1 MKQEVATIYKLTDM
15 NMKTYGGYPWAL
27 GKWNRTSGEGDLC
40 GPGWLHAYTSPVL
53 AELLDPIHANFREY
67 RVFRGEAS
75 GPVISDRGLKVG
87 YTNMRITE
95 ELPRLHITTEN
106 RIRFGIACACRV
118 YPSAEYRAWAGRWV
132 SGADRSEAAARSA
145 EVAARSAAAAA
156 WAAEAAAAAA
166 WAAEAAAETAA
177 EAAAWATEVAAV
189 AAVRAA
195 RTAAAAAWATEVA
208 AETAA
213 EAAAWA
219 TEVAA
224 EAAWAAEAAAKAAVG
239 LPLCD
244 LATWAVGNDDLTA
257 IL

>member
-95 ELPRLHITTEN
+95 ELPRRHITTEN

-118 YPSAEYRAWAGRWV
+118 YTSAEYRAWAGRWV
-132 SGADRSEAAARSA
+132 SGADRTEAAART
-145 EVAARSAAAAA
+145 
-156 WAAEAAAAAA
+156 
-166 WAAEAAAETAA
+166 AET
-177 EAAAWATEVAAV
+177 
-189 AAVRAA
+189 AVRAA
-195 RTAAAAAWATEVA
+195 RTARAAAWATEVA

-219 TEVAA
+219 AEVAA

>member
-15 NMKTYGGYPWAL
+15 NMKTYRGYPWTL
-27 GKWNRTSGEGDLC
+27 GKWNRTSGKGDLC

-67 RVFRGEAS
+67 RLFRGEAS
-75 GPVISDRGLKVG
+75 GPVISDSGLKVG

-118 YPSAEYRAWAGRWV
+118 YTSAEYRAWAGRWV
-132 SGADRSEAAARSA
+132 SGADRTET
-145 EVAARSAAAAA
+145 AA
-156 WAAEAAAAAA
+156 WAAAEAAETAAETAA
-166 WAAEAAAETAA
+166 WAAVRAAEAAGGAVEAAEVAA
-177 EAAAWATEVAAV
+177 EAAAWAAVEVA
-189 AAVRAA
+189 
-195 RTAAAAAWATEVA
+195 EVA
-208 AETAA
+208 AE
-213 EAAAWA
+213 
-219 TEVAA
+219 
-224 EAAWAAEAAAKAAVG
+224 AAVG

-244 LATWAVGNDDLTA
+244 LATWAVGNGDLTA

>member
-15 NMKTYGGYPWAL
+15 NMKTYGGYPWVL
-27 GKWNRTSGEGDLC
+27 GKWNRTSGKGDLC

-67 RVFRGEAS
+67 RLFRGEAS

-95 ELPRLHITTEN
+95 ELPRRHITTEN

-118 YPSAEYRAWAGRWV
+118 YTSAEYRAWAGRWV
-132 SGADRSEAAARSA
+132 SGADRTEAAAR
-145 EVAARSAAAAA
+145 
-156 WAAEAAAAAA
+156 
-166 WAAEAAAETAA
+166 TAA
-177 EAAAWATEVAAV
+177 T
-189 AAVRAA
+189 AVRAA
-195 RTAAAAAWATEVA
+195 RTAATATWATEVA
-208 AETAA
+208 EAAAA
-213 EAAAWA
+213 EAA
-219 TEVAA
+219 EVAA

>member
-15 NMKTYGGYPWAL
+15 NMKTYGGYPWVL
-27 GKWNRTSGEGDLC
+27 GKWNRTSGKGDLC

-75 GPVISDRGLKVG
+75 GPVISDSGLKVG

-118 YPSAEYRAWAGRWV
+118 YTSAEYRAWAGRWV
-132 SGADRSEAAARSA
+132 SGADRTEAAARTA
-145 EVAARSAAAAA
+145 ETAVRAARTARAAVRAARTARAAVRAAACAAETAAAAA
-156 WAAEAAAAAA
+156 W
-166 WAAEAAAETAA
+166 AAETAA
-177 EAAAWATEVAAV
+177 EAAAWAA
-189 AAVRAA
+189 
-195 RTAAAAAWATEVA
+195 
-208 AETAA
+208 
-213 EAAAWA
+213 
-219 TEVAA
+219 EVAA

>member
-15 NMKTYGGYPWAL
+15 NMKTYGEYPWVL
-27 GKWNRTSGEGDLC
+27 GKWNRTSGKGDLC

-75 GPVISDRGLKVG
+75 GPVISDSGLKVG

-106 RIRFGIACACRV
+106 RVRFGIACACRV
-118 YPSAEYRAWAGRWV
+118 YTSAEYRAWAGRWV
-132 SGADRSEAAARSA
+132 SGADRTEAAAR
-145 EVAARSAAAAA
+145 VAVRAASTARVAVR
-156 WAAEAAAAAA
+156 AAEG
-166 WAAEAAAETAA
+166 AAETAA
-177 EAAAWATEVAAV
+177 AADTWAA
-189 AAVRAA
+189 
-195 RTAAAAAWATEVA
+195 
-208 AETAA
+208 
-213 EAAAWA
+213 
-219 TEVAA
+219 EVAA
-224 EAAWAAEAAAKAAVG
+224 EAAVWAVRAAEVAVG

-244 LATWAVGNDDLTA
+244 LATWAVGKDGLTA

>member
-1 MKQEVATIYKLTDM
+1 M
-15 NMKTYGGYPWAL
+15 
-27 GKWNRTSGEGDLC
+27 C

-118 YPSAEYRAWAGRWV
+118 YTSAEYRAWAGRWV
-132 SGADRSEAAARSA
+132 SGADRAAAAAGAA
-145 EVAARSAAAAA
+145 EVAAKTAAAAA
-156 WAAEAAAAAA
+156 WAAKTAAAAAG
-166 WAAEAAAETAA
+166 AAEVAAKTAA
-177 EAAAWATEVAAV
+177 EAAAWAAK
-189 AAVRAA
+189 
-195 RTAAAAAWATEVA
+195 TAAA
-208 AETAA
+208 
-213 EAAAWA
+213 
-219 TEVAA
+219 
-224 EAAWAAEAAAKAAVG
+224 AAWAAEAAAKAAVG

-244 LATWAVGNDDLTA
+244 LAAWAVGNDDLTA
-257 IL
+257 INV

>member
-15 NMKTYGGYPWAL
+15 NMKTFGGYPWAL

-67 RVFRGEAS
+67 RLFRGEAS
-75 GPVISDRGLKVG
+75 GPVISDSGLKVG

-118 YPSAEYRAWAGRWV
+118 YTSAEYRAWAGRWV
-132 SGADRSEAAARSA
+132 SGADRTEAAARTAVRAASTARVAVWAA
-145 EVAARSAAAAA
+145 EVAAEA
-156 WAAEAAAAAA
+156 AAEAAAAAD
-166 WAAEAAAETAA
+166 
-177 EAAAWATEVAAV
+177 
-189 AAVRAA
+189 
-195 RTAAAAAWATEVA
+195 
-208 AETAA
+208 
-213 EAAAWA
+213 AWA

-224 EAAWAAEAAAKAAVG
+224 EAAAEAAVWAVWAAEAAVG

>member
-15 NMKTYGGYPWAL
+15 NMKTYGGYPWVL
-27 GKWNRTSGEGDLC
+27 GKWNHTSGKGDLC

-53 AELLDPIHANFREY
+53 AELLNPIHANFREY

-75 GPVISDRGLKVG
+75 GPVISDSGLKVG

-118 YPSAEYRAWAGRWV
+118 YTSAKYRAWAGRWV
-132 SGADRSEAAARSA
+132 SGADRTEAAARTA
-145 EVAARSAAAAA
+145 VR
-156 WAAEAAAAAA
+156 AAAAAA
-166 WAAEAAAETAA
+166 WATEAAAAAAAAAA
-177 EAAAWATEVAAV
+177 EAAAWATE
-189 AAVRAA
+189 
-195 RTAAAAAWATEVA
+195 ATEA
-208 AETAA
+208 AA

-219 TEVAA
+219 AEV
-224 EAAWAAEAAAKAAVG
+224 AVG

-244 LATWAVGNDDLTA
+244 LATWAVGNNDLTA

>member
-27 GKWNRTSGEGDLC
+27 GKWNRTSGKGGLC

-67 RVFRGEAS
+67 RLFRGEAS
-75 GPVISDRGLKVG
+75 GPVIRDSGLKVG

-118 YPSAEYRAWAGRWV
+118 YTSAEYRAWAGRWV
-132 SGADRSEAAARSA
+132 SGADRTEAAARTA
-145 EVAARSAAAAA
+145 ETAVRAARTAREAVRAARTAAAAA
-156 WAAEAAAAAA
+156 GAARTAAAAA

-177 EAAAWATEVAAV
+177 EAAAWAAR
-189 AAVRAA
+189 AAVR
-195 RTAAAAAWATEVA
+195 
-208 AETAA
+208 
-213 EAAAWA
+213 AAAWA

-224 EAAWAAEAAAKAAVG
+224 EAAWTAEAAAKAAVG

>member
-15 NMKTYGGYPWAL
+15 NMKTYGEYPWVL
-27 GKWNRTSGEGDLC
+27 GKWNRTSGKGDLC

-67 RVFRGEAS
+67 RLFRGEAS
-75 GPVISDRGLKVG
+75 GQVIRDSGLKVG

-95 ELPRLHITTEN
+95 ELPRLHITPEN

-118 YPSAEYRAWAGRWV
+118 YTSAEYRAWAGRWV
-132 SGADRSEAAARSA
+132 SGADRT
-145 EVAARSAAAAA
+145 
-156 WAAEAAAAAA
+156 EAAAAAA
-166 WAAEAAAETAA
+166 EVAAEAAGVAAEVAAWAAGVAAEVAAA
-177 EAAAWATEVAAV
+177 EAAAWATAAAVRAAWAAVVAAEAAAGAAV
-189 AAVRAA
+189 AAVR
-195 RTAAAAAWATEVA
+195 
-208 AETAA
+208 
-213 EAAAWA
+213 
-219 TEVAA
+219 
-224 EAAWAAEAAAKAAVG
+224 AAVG

>member
-15 NMKTYGGYPWAL
+15 NMKTFGGYPWAL
-27 GKWNRTSGEGDLC
+27 GKWNRTSGKGDLC

-67 RVFRGEAS
+67 RLFRGEAS
-75 GPVISDRGLKVG
+75 GPVISDSGLKVG

-118 YPSAEYRAWAGRWV
+118 YTSAEYRAWAGRWV
-132 SGADRSEAAARSA
+132 SGADRTEAAARTAVRAASTARVAVWAA
-145 EVAARSAAAAA
+145 EV
-156 WAAEAAAAAA
+156 AAEAAAAAD
-166 WAAEAAAETAA
+166 
-177 EAAAWATEVAAV
+177 
-189 AAVRAA
+189 
-195 RTAAAAAWATEVA
+195 
-208 AETAA
+208 
-213 EAAAWA
+213 AWA

-224 EAAWAAEAAAKAAVG
+224 EAAAEAAVWAVWAAEAAVG

>member
-1 MKQEVATIYKLTDM
+1 MKQKAATIYKLTDM
-15 NMKTYGGYPWAL
+15 NMKTYRGYPWAL

-53 AELLDPIHANFREY
+53 AELLNPIHANFQEY
-67 RVFRGEAS
+67 RLFRGEAS

-118 YPSAEYRAWAGRWV
+118 YTSAEYRAWAERWV
-132 SGADRSEAAARSA
+132 SGADRTKAAVRTAEAAARTA
-145 EVAARSAAAAA
+145 VAAARTAAAAAA
-156 WAAEAAAAAA
+156 WAAAEAAAAAA
-166 WAAEAAAETAA
+166 AARIAG
-177 EAAAWATEVAAV
+177 AAAWAAVDAA
-189 AAVRAA
+189 
-195 RTAAAAAWATEVA
+195 
-208 AETAA
+208 
-213 EAAAWA
+213 
-219 TEVAA
+219 EVAA
-224 EAAWAAEAAAKAAVG
+224 EAAEAAVG

>member
-27 GKWNRTSGEGDLC
+27 GKWNHTSGKGGLC

-87 YTNMRITE
+87 YTNMRISA
-95 ELPRLHITTEN
+95 ELPRRHITAEN

-118 YPSAEYRAWAGRWV
+118 YTSAEYRAWAGRWV
-132 SGADRSEAAARSA
+132 SGADR
-145 EVAARSAAAAA
+145 
-156 WAAEAAAAAA
+156 
-166 WAAEAAAETAA
+166 T
-177 EAAAWATEVAAV
+177 EAAAWAAV

-195 RTAAAAAWATEVA
+195 RSATWAAVRAART
-208 AETAA
+208 
-213 EAAAWA
+213 
-219 TEVAA
+219 A
-224 EAAWAAEAAAKAAVG
+224 EAAWAAEVAAKAAVG
-239 LPLCD
+239 LPLCA

>member
-15 NMKTYGGYPWAL
+15 NMKTYGGYPWVL
-27 GKWNRTSGEGDLC
+27 GKWNRTSGKGDLC

-106 RIRFGIACACRV
+106 RIRFGIACACKV
-118 YPSAEYRAWAGRWV
+118 YTSAEYRAWAGRWV
-132 SGADRSEAAARSA
+132 SGADRTEAAART
-145 EVAARSAAAAA
+145 
-156 WAAEAAAAAA
+156 
-166 WAAEAAAETAA
+166 AETAVR
-177 EAAAWATEVAAV
+177 AARTAR

-195 RTAAAAAWATEVA
+195 RTAEATWATEA
-208 AETAA
+208 
-213 EAAAWA
+213 
-219 TEVAA
+219 AA
-224 EAAWAAEAAAKAAVG
+224 EAAWAAEAAAEAAVG

-257 IL
+257 ILTIKLRKRGKHVA

>member
-1 MKQEVATIYKLTDM
+1 MLF
-15 NMKTYGGYPWAL
+15 
-27 GKWNRTSGEGDLC
+27 RS
-40 GPGWLHAYTSPVL
+40 HAYTSPVL

-118 YPSAEYRAWAGRWV
+118 YTSAEYRAWAGRWV
-132 SGADRSEAAARSA
+132 SGADRTEAAAWAAVRA
-145 EVAARSAAAAA
+145 AKTAVAAAWAAEAAVAAA
-156 WAAEAAAAAA
+156 WAAEAAA
-166 WAAEAAAETAA
+166 WAAETAAETAA
-177 EAAAWATEVAAV
+177 EAAAGAAV

-195 RTAAAAAWATEVA
+195 EV
-208 AETAA
+208 
-213 EAAAWA
+213 
-219 TEVAA
+219 
-224 EAAWAAEAAAKAAVG
+224 AVG
-239 LPLCD
+239 LPLCG
-244 LATWAVGNDDLTA
+244 LATWAVGKDDLTA

>member
-15 NMKTYGGYPWAL
+15 NMKTFGGYPWAL

-67 RVFRGEAS
+67 RLFRGEAS
-75 GPVISDRGLKVG
+75 GPVISDSGLKVG

-118 YPSAEYRAWAGRWV
+118 CTSAEYRAWAERWV
-132 SGADRSEAAARSA
+132 SGADRTKAAVRTAIRAARA
-145 EVAARSAAAAA
+145 AGATGWATEVAAAAG
-156 WAAEAAAAAA
+156 
-166 WAAEAAAETAA
+166 WAAEAAAEVAAEAAGWAAEAAGWAATEAA
-177 EAAAWATEVAAV
+177 EAAAE
-189 AAVRAA
+189 
-195 RTAAAAAWATEVA
+195 
-208 AETAA
+208 
-213 EAAAWA
+213 
-219 TEVAA
+219 
-224 EAAWAAEAAAKAAVG
+224 AAVG

-244 LATWAVGNDDLTA
+244 LAAWAVGNDDLTA
-257 IL
+257 IKRMSI

>member
-95 ELPRLHITTEN
+95 ELPRRHITTEN

-118 YPSAEYRAWAGRWV
+118 YTSAEYRAWAGRWV
-132 SGADRSEAAARSA
+132 SGADRTE
-145 EVAARSAAAAA
+145 AAA
-156 WAAEAAAAAA
+156 WAADAAVRAARP
-166 WAAEAAAETAA
+166 
-177 EAAAWATEVAAV
+177 ATWAAV

-239 LPLCD
+239 LPLCA

>member
-1 MKQEVATIYKLTDM
+1 MKQKVATIYKLTDM
-15 NMKTYGGYPWAL
+15 NMKTYRGYPWVL

-53 AELLDPIHANFREY
+53 AELLNPIHANFREY
-67 RVFRGEAS
+67 RLFRGEAS
-75 GPVISDRGLKVG
+75 GPVISDSGLMVG

-118 YPSAEYRAWAGRWV
+118 CTSAEYRAWAERWV
-132 SGADRSEAAARSA
+132 SGADRTKAAVRTAIRAAR
-145 EVAARSAAAAA
+145 
-156 WAAEAAAAAA
+156 
-166 WAAEAAAETAA
+166 TAGA
-177 EAAAWATEVAAV
+177 TGWATEVAA
-189 AAVRAA
+189 AAG
-195 RTAAAAAWATEVA
+195 WATEVA

-213 EAAAWA
+213 EAAGWAA
-219 TEVAA
+219 TEAA
-224 EAAWAAEAAAKAAVG
+224 AAAGWAAEAAEAAAEAAVG

>member
-27 GKWNRTSGEGDLC
+27 GKWNRTSGKGGLC

-67 RVFRGEAS
+67 RLFRGEAS
-75 GPVISDRGLKVG
+75 GPVIRDSGLKVG

-118 YPSAEYRAWAGRWV
+118 YTSAEYRAWAGRWV
-132 SGADRSEAAARSA
+132 SGADRTAAAAR
-145 EVAARSAAAAA
+145 
-156 WAAEAAAAAA
+156 
-166 WAAEAAAETAA
+166 T
-177 EAAAWATEVAAV
+177 
-189 AAVRAA
+189 AVRAA
-195 RTAAAAAWATEVA
+195 RTARAAAWATVVAAETAARAAAWATEVA

-219 TEVAA
+219 AEVAA
-224 EAAWAAEAAAKAAVG
+224 EAAWTAEAAAKAAVG

>member
-15 NMKTYGGYPWAL
+15 NMKTYGGYPWVL
-27 GKWNRTSGEGDLC
+27 GKWNRTSGEGNLC

-75 GPVISDRGLKVG
+75 GPVISDSGLKVG

-118 YPSAEYRAWAGRWV
+118 YTSAEYRAWAGRWV
-132 SGADRSEAAARSA
+132 SGADRTEAAARTA
-145 EVAARSAAAAA
+145 ETAARAARTTAAAARA
-156 WAAEAAAAAA
+156 AEIAEAAV
-166 WAAEAAAETAA
+166 WAA
-177 EAAAWATEVAAV
+177 EAAAWAAEVAA
-189 AAVRAA
+189 R
-195 RTAAAAAWATEVA
+195 
-208 AETAA
+208 
-213 EAAAWA
+213 
-219 TEVAA
+219 
-224 EAAWAAEAAAKAAVG
+224 AAVG

-244 LATWAVGNDDLTA
+244 LATWAVGKDDLTA